1 VSKKDYY
8 KRHLCPVCGKYE
20 FESHGSF
27 DLCEECGWQDDPMQ
41 ESEETDEGGAN
52 PEGLRF
58 ARILYKAGKSKLN
71 LKEKYRWLIENGYDE
86 KNEIDREYVYENE

>member
-1 VSKKDYY
+1 MSKKDYY

-20 FESHGSF
+20 FESRGSF